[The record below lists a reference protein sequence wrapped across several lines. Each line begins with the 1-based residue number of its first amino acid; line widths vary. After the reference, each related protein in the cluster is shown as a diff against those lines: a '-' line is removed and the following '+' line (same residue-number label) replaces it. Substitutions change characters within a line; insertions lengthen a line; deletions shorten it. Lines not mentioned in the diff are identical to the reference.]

1 MEDSENMDNQ
11 DIDKLALNEVAYGT
25 QHALNTLL
33 ELLIKKNVISRSEFE
48 MALDSGASDSFEDD

>member
-48 MALDSGASDSFEDD
+48 KALDSGASDSFDDD